1 MSARRIP
8 PVLNTLRISTCYA
21 WTTGHRG
28 RSEGLEPLPWY
39 SDPFSPG
46 KALRMAHMAAR
57 GTFYRL
63 SRSILRVFREFGKAL
78 DARRLTW

>member
-1 MSARRIP
+1 MS
-8 PVLNTLRISTCYA
+8 VNTLRISACYA

-57 GTFYRL
+57 GT
-63 SRSILRVFREFGKAL
+63 ILTVSTPILGVFREFAEAL
-78 DARRLTW
+78 DTRRSI